1 MRRIVVRN
9 FGPIEQAEVELKRV
23 NIIIGP
29 QSAGKSCLLK
39 VACYCTWVEK
49 RIQIAQSADSLKQIS
64 QSPDSPKGCLH
75 FCYLLEQ
82 FHRLK
87 GYMRGD
93 SYISYE
99 SDCMAF
105 SYAQATGTF
114 GFRWKD
120 ARWEYLRPRV
130 SYIPA
135 ERNMVAAIPNWFEV
149 KLPDDNIRSFLQDW
163 DAARKSFPKVEV
175 LNIGVSYRYDTSNG
189 ADKVVVDGAAEL
201 DFSNT
206 SSGLQAVIP
215 ILVHLSHLT
224 CIECGQSS
232 PASIQK
238 LDEDRQFLEKIPKEF
253 DEERRS
259 RVAESFTQPQ
269 RCEIFLE
276 EPELSLFPPTQAQLV
291 DWLLEH
297 VAKEENSLSVATH
310 SPYILT
316 AFLEREE
323 VDVALFTVD
332 REGGQ
337 GAIVKTAGREDIQAI
352 YDDGID
358 AFFNIA
364 YFRKG

>member
-49 RIQIAQSADSLKQIS
+49 RIQIAQSADSLK
-64 QSPDSPKGCLH
+64 DSSR
-75 FCYLLEQ
+75 FCTLLEQ

-93 SYISYE
+93 SYIGYE

-175 LNIGVSYRYDTSNG
+175 LNLGVSYRYDTSNG

-364 YFRKG
+364 YFRRR

>member
-114 GFRWKD
+114 DFRWKD

-175 LNIGVSYRYDTSNG
+175 LNLGVAYRYDGKSG
-189 ADKVVVDGAAEL
+189 KDRVVDGAAEL

-215 ILVHLSHLT
+215 ILVHLNYLT

-232 PASIQK
+232 PASVQK
-238 LDEDRQFLEKIPKEF
+238 LDEDRLFLGKIPEDF
-253 DEERRS
+253 DEDRRS

-276 EPELSLFPPTQAQLV
+276 EPELSLFPPTQVQLV

-364 YFRKG
+364 YFRRR

>member
-175 LNIGVSYRYDTSNG
+175 LNLGVWYRYDTSNG

-364 YFRKG
+364 YFRRR

>member
-49 RIQIAQSADSLKQIS
+49 RIQIAQSADSQK
-64 QSPDSPKGCLH
+64 DSSR
-75 FCYLLEQ
+75 FCTLLEQ

-93 SYISYE
+93 SYIGYE

-114 GFRWKD
+114 DFRWKD

-175 LNIGVSYRYDTSNG
+175 LNLGVSYRYDTSNG

-232 PASIQK
+232 PASVQK
-238 LDEDRQFLEKIPKEF
+238 LDEDRLFLGKIPEDF
-253 DEERRS
+253 DGDRRS
-259 RVAESFTQPQ
+259 RVAENFTQPQ

-276 EPELSLFPPTQAQLV
+276 EPELSLFPPTQVQLV

-364 YFRKG
+364 YFRRR

>member
-105 SYAQATGTF
+105 SYDQATGSF
-114 GFRWKD
+114 GFKWKD

-175 LNIGVSYRYDTSNG
+175 LNLGVAYRYDGKSG
-189 ADKVVVDGAAEL
+189 KDRVVDGAAEL

-215 ILVHLSHLT
+215 ILVHLNYLT

-232 PASIQK
+232 PASVQK
-238 LDEDRQFLEKIPKEF
+238 LDEDRLFLGKIPEDF
-253 DEERRS
+253 DGDRRS
-259 RVAESFTQPQ
+259 RVAENFTQPQ

-276 EPELSLFPPTQAQLV
+276 EPELSLFPPTQVQLV
-291 DWLLEH
+291 DWLLEY

-364 YFRKG
+364 YFRRR

>member
-1 MRRIVVRN
+1 M
-9 FGPIEQAEVELKRV
+9 
-23 NIIIGP
+23 
-29 QSAGKSCLLK
+29 
-39 VACYCTWVEK
+39 
-49 RIQIAQSADSLKQIS
+49 
-64 QSPDSPKGCLH
+64 
-75 FCYLLEQ
+75 
-82 FHRLK
+82 
-87 GYMRGD
+87 
-93 SYISYE
+93 
-99 SDCMAF
+99 
-105 SYAQATGTF
+105 
-114 GFRWKD
+114 
-120 ARWEYLRPRV
+120 
-130 SYIPA
+130 
-135 ERNMVAAIPNWFEV
+135 
-149 KLPDDNIRSFLQDW
+149 
-163 DAARKSFPKVEV
+163 
-175 LNIGVSYRYDTSNG
+175 
-189 ADKVVVDGAAEL
+189 VDGAAEL

-232 PASIQK
+232 PASVQK
-238 LDEDRQFLEKIPKEF
+238 LDEDRLFLGKIPEDF
-253 DEERRS
+253 DGDRRS
-259 RVAESFTQPQ
+259 RVAENFTQPQ

-276 EPELSLFPPTQAQLV
+276 EPELSLFPPTQVQLV

-364 YFRKG
+364 YFRRR

>member
-64 QSPDSPKGCLH
+64 QSPDSPNGCLH

-105 SYAQATGTF
+105 SYDQATGSF
-114 GFRWKD
+114 GFKWKD

-175 LNIGVSYRYDTSNG
+175 LNLGVAYRYDGKSG
-189 ADKVVVDGAAEL
+189 KDRVVDGAAEL

-215 ILVHLSHLT
+215 ILVHLNYLT

-232 PASIQK
+232 PASVQK
-238 LDEDRQFLEKIPKEF
+238 LDEDRLFLGKIPEDF
-253 DEERRS
+253 DGDRRS
-259 RVAESFTQPQ
+259 RVAENFTQPQ

-276 EPELSLFPPTQAQLV
+276 EPELSLFPPTQVQLV
-291 DWLLEH
+291 DWLLEY

-364 YFRKG
+364 YFRRR

>member
-9 FGPIEQAEVELKRV
+9 FGPIAQAEVELKGV

-39 VACYCTWVEK
+39 VACYCTWLEK
-49 RIQIAQSADSLKQIS
+49 RIQIAQSADSLKGNS
-64 QSPDSPKGCLH
+64 RFFD
-75 FCYLLEQ
+75 LLEQ

-105 SYAQATGTF
+105 SYDQATETF
-114 GFRWKD
+114 DFRWKD

-135 ERNMVAAIPNWFEV
+135 ERNMVAVIPNWFEV

-163 DAARKSFPKVEV
+163 DAARKGFQKVEV
-175 LNIGVSYRYDTSNG
+175 LNLGVAYRYDGESG
-189 ADKVVVDGAAEL
+189 KDRIVDGAAEL

-215 ILVHLSHLT
+215 ILVHLNYLT

-232 PASIQK
+232 PAS
-238 LDEDRQFLEKIPKEF
+238 
-253 DEERRS
+253 
-259 RVAESFTQPQ
+259 V
-269 RCEIFLE
+269 
-276 EPELSLFPPTQAQLV
+276 
-291 DWLLEH
+291 
-297 VAKEENSLSVATH
+297 
-310 SPYILT
+310 
-316 AFLEREE
+316 
-323 VDVALFTVD
+323 
-332 REGGQ
+332 
-337 GAIVKTAGREDIQAI
+337 
-352 YDDGID
+352 
-358 AFFNIA
+358 
-364 YFRKG
+364 

>member
-120 ARWEYLRPRV
+120 ARWEYIRPRV

-175 LNIGVSYRYDTSNG
+175 LNLGVSYRYDTSNG

-364 YFRKG
+364 YFRRR

>member
-64 QSPDSPKGCLH
+64 QSPDSSKGCLH

-114 GFRWKD
+114 DFRWKD

-175 LNIGVSYRYDTSNG
+175 LNLGVSYRYDTSNG

-206 SSGLQAVIP
+206 SSGLQAVMP
-215 ILVHLSHLT
+215 ILVHLNYLT

-364 YFRKG
+364 YFRRR

>member
-9 FGPIEQAEVELKRV
+9 FGPIAQAEVELKRV
-23 NIIIGP
+23 NIIIGS

-39 VACYCTWVEK
+39 VACYCTWLEK

-99 SDCMAF
+99 SDWMAF
-105 SYAQATGTF
+105 SYDQATETF
-114 GFRWKD
+114 DCRWKD

-135 ERNMVAAIPNWFEV
+135 ERSMVAVIPNWFEV

-163 DAARKSFPKVEV
+163 DAARKGFQKVEV
-175 LNIGVSYRYDTSNG
+175 LNLGVAYRYDGESG
-189 ADKVVVDGAAEL
+189 KDRIVDGAAEL

-215 ILVHLSHLT
+215 ILVHLNYLT

-232 PASIQK
+232 PASVQK
-238 LDEDRQFLEKIPKEF
+238 LDEDRLFLGRIPEDF
-253 DEERRS
+253 DEDRRS
-259 RVAESFTQPQ
+259 RVAENFTQPQ
-269 RCEIFLE
+269 RCEVFLE
-276 EPELSLFPPTQAQLV
+276 EPELSLFPPTQVQLV

-297 VAKEENSLSVATH
+297 VAKEENSLSIATH

-337 GAIVKTAGREDIQAI
+337 GAVVKTASREDIQAI
-352 YDDGID
+352 YDDGVD

-364 YFRKG
+364 YFRR

>member
-1 MRRIVVRN
+1 M
-9 FGPIEQAEVELKRV
+9 
-23 NIIIGP
+23 
-29 QSAGKSCLLK
+29 
-39 VACYCTWVEK
+39 
-49 RIQIAQSADSLKQIS
+49 
-64 QSPDSPKGCLH
+64 
-75 FCYLLEQ
+75 
-82 FHRLK
+82 
-87 GYMRGD
+87 
-93 SYISYE
+93 
-99 SDCMAF
+99 
-105 SYAQATGTF
+105 
-114 GFRWKD
+114 
-120 ARWEYLRPRV
+120 
-130 SYIPA
+130 
-135 ERNMVAAIPNWFEV
+135 
-149 KLPDDNIRSFLQDW
+149 
-163 DAARKSFPKVEV
+163 
-175 LNIGVSYRYDTSNG
+175 
-189 ADKVVVDGAAEL
+189 
-201 DFSNT
+201 
-206 SSGLQAVIP
+206 
-215 ILVHLSHLT
+215 
-224 CIECGQSS
+224 
-232 PASIQK
+232 
-238 LDEDRQFLEKIPKEF
+238 EKIPKEF

-364 YFRKG
+364 YFRRG

>member
-175 LNIGVSYRYDTSNG
+175 LNLGVSYRYDTSNG

-364 YFRKG
+364 YFRRR

>member
-175 LNIGVSYRYDTSNG
+175 LNLGVSYRYDTSNG